1 MTVSYLQDVSVL
13 LSLVSAVRECNLEEH
28 LQAERKLVD
37 LALAFDHQNYGR
49 YNCYQNVFLRNL
61 QQTSHP
67 TFEELELK
75 GLGGSLTGEPF
86 SSIHGDLMT
95 ELFNRETKGTAGP
108 FRSGFSTDSEKVN
121 TWVNTIHIHSA
132 LRVAL
137 HQSLHLKTSSI
148 HKKLTD

>member
-37 LALAFDHQNYGR
+37 LALAFDFDDQNYGR

-67 TFEELELK
+67 AFEELELK

-108 FRSGFSTDSEKVN
+108 FRSGFWRK
-121 TWVNTIHIHSA
+121 
-132 LRVAL
+132 
-137 HQSLHLKTSSI
+137 
-148 HKKLTD
+148 